1 MNDLLAE
8 LDRVRRTVGSEGER
22 HVVELRRTY
31 DAPVQDVWD
40 VCTNPERIPRWF
52 VPVSG
57 DLRLG
62 GRFQLEGNAGGEI
75 LECDP
80 PRRLGITWEF
90 GGQSSLVTLD
100 LAQDGAATELC
111 LRHAVDDD
119 EHWATYGP
127 GAVGVGWELA
137 LLGLAIHLRTGGPA
151 DPDGD
156 FMTSAEGRE
165 FMRRSAAAWGTAHAA
180 AGAHAAVA
188 GEAAARTGAFYAPEV
203 QDTRS

>member
-1 MNDLLAE
+1 VNDLLAE
-8 LDRVRRTVGSEGER
+8 LDRVRRNVGSEGER

-31 DAPVQDVWD
+31 DAPVEDVWD

-52 VPVSG
+52 LPVSG
-57 DLRLG
+57 DLRPG

-80 PRRLGITWEF
+80 PRRLGVTWEF
-90 GGQSSLVTLD
+90 AGQRSLVTVD
-100 LAQDGAATELC
+100 LADDGGATELC

-151 DPDGD
+151 DEGGG
-156 FMTSAEGRE
+156 FMASAEGRD
-165 FMRRSAAAWGTAHAA
+165 FTRRSVAAWRGAHAE
-180 AGAHAAVA
+180 AGVDAAVA
-188 GEAAARTGAFYAPEV
+188 GEAAARTREAYVPDE